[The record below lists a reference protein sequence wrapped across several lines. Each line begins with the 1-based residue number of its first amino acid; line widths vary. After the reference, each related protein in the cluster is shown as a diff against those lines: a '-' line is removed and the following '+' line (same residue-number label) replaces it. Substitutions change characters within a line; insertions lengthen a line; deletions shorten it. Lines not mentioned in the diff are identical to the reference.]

1 MKRSTKEYPL
11 LSVGQY
17 PLGMCRLTAVSP
29 IMTSLVAHVIC
40 MPELVIHYKW
50 PATGNTE
57 WAELESLGRLTVEVS
72 EIDWSMLGES

>member
-1 MKRSTKEYPL
+1 
-11 LSVGQY
+11 
-17 PLGMCRLTAVSP
+17 
-29 IMTSLVAHVIC
+29 